1 MRKVFSTLA
10 VLFAAVSVGFGQIT
24 WERDS
29 EYFPHHEVYIQYG
42 APSLVELTTTLT
54 SKINAENLAGESK
67 NHVFTG
73 IPAIGYNYFIN
84 RNLSIGADFGYGR
97 AQAEIWISSLEGQ
110 PVQWETP
117 LCTSMIDC
125 YMFHLSA
132 SYIYWE
138 GPSME
143 ISGAVYL
150 GVNYMD
156 ETVLTNHIDLLEID
170 PNDRLNFSYHLTAM
184 KFRYGETVGGFVEL
198 GFGYRG
204 LVNLGLSIKI

>member
-1 MRKVFSTLA
+1 MKKVFSTLL
-10 VLFAAVSVGFGQIT
+10 VLVVTTLLSFAQINR
-24 WERDS
+24 ERDS

-54 SKINAENLAGESK
+54 SKINDEFIAGESK

-73 IPAIGYNYFIN
+73 IPAVGYNYFFN
-84 RNLSIGADFGYGR
+84 RNFSVGADLGYGR

-110 PVQWETP
+110 PVQWEAP

-138 GPSME
+138 GVSME
-143 ISGAVYL
+143 LSGSVYVGL
-150 GVNYMD
+150 NYMD
-156 ETVLTNHIDLLEID
+156 ETIITSHLDLVEPD
-170 PNDRLNFSYHLTAM
+170 DRLNFSYHLTAL
-184 KFRYGETVGGFVEL
+184 KFRYGEAIGGFVEL

-204 LVNLGLSIKI
+204 IVNLGLSIKI